1 MAQIKIKLVK
11 SVIDRPERQKRTI
24 KALGLG
30 KIGSTKEVEN
40 TPQVAGMV
48 AAVQHLLEVT
58 AL

>member
-1 MAQIKIKLVK
+1 MAQIQIKLVK
-11 SVIDRPERQKRTI
+11 SVIDRPERQKRTV

-30 KIGSTKEVEN
+30 KIGSTKEVEY
-40 TPQVAGMV
+40 TPQVAGMI

>member
-1 MAQIKIKLVK
+1 MAQIHIKLVK

-24 KALGLG
+24 QALGLG

-48 AAVQHLLEVT
+48 NAVKHLLEVT
-58 AL
+58 EL

>member
-1 MAQIKIKLVK
+1 MAQIQIKLVK
-11 SVIDRPERQKRTI
+11 SVIDRPERQKRTV

-40 TPQVAGMV
+40 TPQVAGMI

>member
-1 MAQIKIKLVK
+1 MAQIQIKLVK
-11 SVIDRPERQKRTI
+11 SVIDRPERQKRTV

-30 KIGSTKEVEN
+30 KIGSSKEVEN

-48 AAVQHLLEVT
+48 AAVQHLLEIT

>member
-1 MAQIKIKLVK
+1 MAQIHIKLVK
-11 SVIDRPERQKRTI
+11 SVIDRPERQKRTV

>member
-1 MAQIKIKLVK
+1 V
-11 SVIDRPERQKRTI
+11 

>member
-1 MAQIKIKLVK
+1 MAQIQIKLVN
-11 SVIDRPERQKRTI
+11 SVIDRPERQKRTV